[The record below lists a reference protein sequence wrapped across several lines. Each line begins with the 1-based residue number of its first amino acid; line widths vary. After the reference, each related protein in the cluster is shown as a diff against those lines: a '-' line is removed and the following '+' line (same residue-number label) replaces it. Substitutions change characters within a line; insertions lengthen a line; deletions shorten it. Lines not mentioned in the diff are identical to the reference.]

1 MGTCKLKLFWDSI
14 LVIQLWGKRNTYS
27 LLVGVKIGYT
37 AMEISGEASQSLRV
51 ELPHDPA
58 IALLGYTHRILYPSN
73 EIVAHS
79 CLLPPY
85 SQQWDND
92 TIIDVHQQM
101 NGK

>member
-1 MGTCKLKLFWDSI
+1 MQIKII
-14 LVIQLWGKRNTYS
+14 LRFYLTPSYNKVNKGQQMVIQLWGKRNPYS

-37 AMEISGEASQSLRV
+37 AMEISGEASQSLKV
-51 ELPHDPA
+51 ELPQDPA

-85 SQQWDND
+85 SQQ
-92 TIIDVHQQM
+92 
-101 NGK
+101 